1 MRFNVIDRG
10 MFNVLDLFIDPILMV
25 RGFRICLKVLKI
37 TLTTCLKA
45 RLMTRS
51 FKSDDDM
58 RRPLEILD
66 RVFFFIPLCT
76 NGLFQCKRFYLVKG
90 WVANCVK
97 SYLESGLR
105 SYFFKSVKK
114 A

>member
-1 MRFNVIDRG
+1 MHHLFFILMRLNIVDRC

-45 RLMTRS
+45 RLMTCY

-58 RRPLEILD
+58 IRPLEILD
-66 RVFFFIPLCT
+66 RVFFNPLCT
-76 NGLFQCKRFYLVKG
+76 NGLFQCKRFL
-90 WVANCVK
+90 
-97 SYLESGLR
+97 
-105 SYFFKSVKK
+105 
-114 A
+114 

>member
-1 MRFNVIDRG
+1 MIDRG
-10 MFNVLDLFIDPILMV
+10 MFDVLDLFIDPILMV
-25 RGFRICLKVLKI
+25 RGFRKCLKVPKI

-58 RRPLEILD
+58 RRPLGILD
-66 RVFFFIPLCT
+66 RVFLTLCVPMASS
-76 NGLFQCKRFYLVKG
+76 NASASCKRMGGKLCYKLSRR
-90 WVANCVK
+90 WVWM
-97 SYLESGLR
+97 L
-105 SYFFKSVKK
+105 FFKSVKK